1 MAGNSTVKIYIQGD
15 AGGVNRAARDAER
28 SLARL
33 HGRASTAFR
42 GMTEVAGGF
51 GLAMGAAGVL
61 GAVQQS
67 VSAYQESEKSGARMA
82 AQLDTLSKNTEIYR
96 QRIDDAIKAQSEFG
110 AFDDEDLQDSFTKL
124 LRSTGDVGEALK
136 LNNLVMDIA
145 RGRGVDLAT
154 AADAVAKAA
163 AGNTTALKR
172 MGIQIDEGAS
182 SQEALAAAQDK
193 YAGQAKKYGETNAAE
208 ADRAA
213 IAWENAQEEFGAKA
227 AQAFQV
233 GSQGARRLADSL
245 DGVVDAAGGLQ
256 GIAAGGGAF
265 LAVQK
270 LGPAALTA
278 GNAFRTMRREIELTG
293 RIKAGEFDVFNIATR
308 KIDTRATQKNIRQ
321 AYREIGQTIST
332 AQASAFAKGERI
344 AAPIGKLSTMGAVAR
359 RAGSSL
365 VSFAGGPM
373 GIAAVAAT
381 GLALGLSKVVQEMT
395 TAKEEA
401 RDAAQAIKELGDAQ
415 LDAQGAAL
423 DVEQAE
429 INLDQARKQSRNALS
444 QLHQAEEGMRR
455 VRKQHLED
463 TPAGVAA
470 LGKYRRAVD
479 NQRQAQLDLEQA
491 YHRVNVAKHNQQ
503 TADAQL
509 SASTQKFRKELGGI
523 TEKARELGAQ
533 YTLDA
538 IHAGNFHAR
547 MRQGAFEAKAYAD
560 LIVDAAKNTEGFT
573 AANQATAA
581 EVANV
586 VRQLDHAPTEQEL
599 TWITNTVATNGDVE
613 DLKRLLG
620 LIPAET
626 PANVS
631 SNADAVTGDV
641 RDLKNELYN
650 LNGNVTTVY
659 IDTVRRNKGPAGG
672 GNDTAATGAAIAG
685 RFDGADN
692 VPINVSRGEVV
703 LNPTQIGMIGAAR
716 VYGALRATGAPTI
729 VPGGSYSGGG
739 STKRQ
744 DRWDAKLQRA
754 ADAYSLRFN
763 QLDATLA
770 AAEQTV
776 PKDWNRDGTI
786 SPEEQKRAYRDDNIT
801 RRKIRKLIQARL
813 RQLRRFLHQ
822 KPTKKARDQIYAEIA
837 TLTRDYANYADLKPD
852 KVDETTDPGSVD
864 TADLEARLAQ
874 AEARAAAAERGLQLN
889 EAAFSTF
896 GGYGAG
902 AGRATPPRGG
912 VVVQH
917 FNSIF
922 PPTPDQYRQGAAFMS
937 NAFGRQTFRRT
948 PRIRIGA

>member
-1 MAGNSTVKIYIQGD
+1 MAGSSTVKIYIQGD
-15 AGGVNRAARDAER
+15 AGGISRASRDAER

-33 HGRASTAFR
+33 HGRASSAFR

-51 GLAMGAAGVL
+51 GLAMGAAGVV

-67 VSAYQESEKSGARMA
+67 VAAYQESEKSGARMA

-96 QRIDDAIKAQSEFG
+96 KQIDDAIKAQSEFG

-124 LRSTGDVGEALK
+124 LRSTGDVNEALR

-145 RGRGVDLAT
+145 RGRGIDLAT

-163 AGNTTALKR
+163 AGNTGALRR
-172 MGIQIDEGAS
+172 MGVQIEKGAS
-182 SQEALAAAQDK
+182 AQEALAAAQDK
-193 YAGQAKKYGETNAAE
+193 YAGQAKKYGDTNAAE

-213 IAWENAQEEFGAKA
+213 IAWENAQEEFGEKA
-227 AQAFQV
+227 AQAFQI
-233 GSQGARRLADSL
+233 GASGARRFADSV

-256 GIAAGGGAF
+256 GLVAGGGAF

-270 LGPAALTA
+270 LGPAALNA
-278 GNAFRTMRREIELTG
+278 GQAFQTMRREIELTS
-293 RIKAGEFDVFNIATR
+293 RIKTGQLDVFNIASR

-332 AQASAFAKGERI
+332 AQANALAKGGRI
-344 AAPIGKLSTMGAVAR
+344 AAPIGKLGTISAVAR

-365 VSFAGGPM
+365 VGLAGGPM

-395 TAKEEA
+395 TAEEEA

-429 INLDQARKQSRNALS
+429 INLDQARKRSRNSLS
-444 QLHQAEEGMRR
+444 QLHQAEAGMRR

-470 LGKYRRAVD
+470 LQKYRQAVD
-479 NQRQAQLDLEQA
+479 GNKQAQLDLEQA
-491 YHRVNVAKHNQQ
+491 YHRVKVAKANQQ

-509 SASTQKFRKELGGI
+509 AASTKNFQQQLGGV

-560 LIVDAAKNTEGFT
+560 LLIDAAKTTDGFT
-573 AANQATAA
+573 AANMATAA

-586 VRQLDHAPTEQEL
+586 VRQMDHVPTSQEIE
-599 TWITNTVATNGDVE
+599 WITNTVATNGDVE
-613 DLKRLLG
+613 DLKRQLG
-620 LIPAET
+620 LIPANT
-626 PANVS
+626 PANVN

-659 IDTVRRNKGPAGG
+659 IDTVRREKGPPGG
-672 GNDTAATGAAIAG
+672 GNDTAATGAMIAG

-729 VPGGSYSGGG
+729 VPGGAYAGGG
-739 STKRQ
+739 GAKKMTRQ

-770 AAEQTV
+770 AAEQTI
-776 PKDWNRDGTI
+776 PRDRNNDGTI
-786 SPEEQKRAYRDDNIT
+786 SPDEQERAYRDDNVA

-813 RQLRRFLHQ
+813 RQLRLYLRQ
-822 KPTKKARDQIYAEIA
+822 KPTRKARDQIYAEIA

-852 KVDETTDPGSVD
+852 EPTSSDPGDPDVD
-864 TADLEARLAQ
+864 TSDLEARLAQ
-874 AEARAAAAERGLQLN
+874 AEARAAAAGRNLALSESAL
-889 EAAFSTF
+889 STF
-896 GGYGAG
+896 GGVGAG
-902 AGRATPPRGG
+902 AGRTTI
-912 VVVQH
+912 VNQFH
-917 FNSIF
+917 SIF

-937 NAFGRQTFRRT
+937 DAFGRQTFRRS

>member
-1 MAGNSTVKIYIQGD
+1 MAGNSTVKIYLQGD
-15 AGGVNRAARDAER
+15 SAGISRAARDAER

-42 GMTEVAGGF
+42 GMSEVAGGF

-67 VSAYQESEKSGARMA
+67 VQAYQESEKSGARMS
-82 AQLDTLSKNTEIYR
+82 AQLDTLSKNTDLYR

-124 LRSTGDVGEALK
+124 LRSTGDVNEALR

-154 AADAVAKAA
+154 ASDAVAKAA
-163 AGNTTALKR
+163 AGNTGALKR
-172 MGIQIDEGAS
+172 MGVQIEKGAS
-182 SQEALAAAQDK
+182 AQEALAAAQDK
-193 YAGQAKKYGETNAAE
+193 YAGQAKTYGETNAAE

-233 GSQGARRLADSL
+233 GAQGARKLADNL

-256 GIAAGGGAF
+256 GLAAGGGAF

-270 LGPAALTA
+270 LGPAALNA
-278 GNAFRTMRREIELTG
+278 GQAFQTMRREIELTS
-293 RIKAGEFDVFNIATR
+293 RIKTGQLDVFNIATQ
-308 KIDTRATQKNIRQ
+308 KIDTRATQKNIRN

-332 AQASAFAKGERI
+332 AQASALAKGDRI
-344 AAPIGKLSTMGAVAR
+344 AAPIGKLGTIGAVAR

-365 VSFAGGPM
+365 VGLAGGPM

-395 TAKEEA
+395 TAEEEA

-429 INLDQARKQSRNALS
+429 LNLDQARKRSRNSLS
-444 QLHQAEEGMRR
+444 QLHQAEAGMRR

-463 TPAGVAA
+463 TPQGVAA
-470 LGKYRRAVD
+470 LQKYRQAVD
-479 NQRQAQLDLEQA
+479 GNKQAQLDLEQA
-491 YHRVNVAKHNQQ
+491 YHRVKVAKQNQQ

-509 SASTQKFRKELGGI
+509 TASTNNFRKQLGGVVD
-523 TEKARELGAQ
+523 KARELGAQ

-538 IHAGNFHAR
+538 IHAGNYHAR

-586 VRQLDHAPTEQEL
+586 VRQLEHAPTEQEL
-599 TWITNTVATNGDVE
+599 TWITNTIATNGDVE
-613 DLKRLLG
+613 DLKRQLG
-620 LIPAET
+620 LVPANT
-626 PANVS
+626 PANVN
-631 SNADAVTGDV
+631 SNADGVAGDV
-641 RDLKNELYN
+641 RNLKDEINSLPASRT
-650 LNGNVTTVY
+650 VTVY
-659 IDTVRRNKGPAGG
+659 YDEIRRDGERH
-672 GNDTAATGAAIAG
+672 GNAATGASIAG
-685 RFDGADN
+685 RFDGADD
-692 VPINVSRGEVV
+692 VPIRVSRGEVV

-729 VPGGSYSGGG
+729 VPGGAYAGGG
-739 STKRQ
+739 GAKKMTRQ

-770 AAEQTV
+770 AAEQTI
-776 PKDWNRDGTI
+776 PRDRNNDGTI
-786 SPEEQKRAYRDDNIT
+786 SPDEQERAYRDDNVA

-813 RQLRRFLHQ
+813 RQLRLYLRQ
-822 KPTKKARDQIYAEIA
+822 KPTRKARDQIYAEIA

-852 KVDETTDPGSVD
+852 EPTSSDPGDPDVD
-864 TADLEARLAQ
+864 TSDLEARLAQ
-874 AEARAAAAERGLQLN
+874 AEARAAAATANLRLSESALG
-889 EAAFSTF
+889 TF
-896 GGYGAG
+896 GGVGAG
-902 AGRATPPRGG
+902 AGRTTI
-912 VVVQH
+912 VNQFH
-917 FNSIF
+917 SIF

-937 NAFGRQTFRRT
+937 DAFGRQTFRRS